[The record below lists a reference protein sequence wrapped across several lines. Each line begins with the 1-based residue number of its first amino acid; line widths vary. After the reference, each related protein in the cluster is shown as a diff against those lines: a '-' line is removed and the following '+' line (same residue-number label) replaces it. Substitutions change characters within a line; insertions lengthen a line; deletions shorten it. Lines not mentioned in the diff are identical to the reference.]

1 MDNRPTLRLVAG
13 LTLGVFLG
21 AVALVAAHVAGDLA
35 LVASMGEGSGP
46 DSRLLPLFEELHRA
60 RLVAL
65 PLAALL
71 PALAGL
77 AGTCVMLGARRR
89 AALPPLPHRARGP
102 RWRAW
107 VPLPPRGNLALIG
120 QAARWPQ
127 ALLVVPLAGLTV
139 AAALLPQAGGNPVV
153 PDAAFLWGAVLILL
167 GFPLL
172 VAERVLAATPAA
184 RLPEAPSLRA
194 LLFLST
200 IGLPTAGVLEI
211 AAGLG
216 VPTLA
221 AQFAAALSLLPCA
234 VAAELAARAAGRCFL
249 PPPAPDTARA
259 VADSL
264 LARLLAEGAQARSL
278 MAPVRDHLG
287 IDFARSWAL
296 AYVRAAFAPLMLAL
310 VLIAWGLSG
319 VALVGVDQRAVY
331 ERLGAPVRV
340 LHPGL
345 HPILPWPLGRVRP
358 VEFGAVHEAALR
370 GETTI
375 ERFAAEDP
383 TPPSADRLWE
393 QEYPTEAW
401 FLVAAARGERQSFEM
416 VSADIR
422 LLWRVGLTD
431 ADALHA
437 TYRTVDP
444 VALLRQAGGRAVA
457 SFLAGRTLD
466 AVLGENRE
474 AMALR
479 LRTAIQQD
487 LDAAETGIELAA
499 VVIEAIHPP
508 GGAADAYHAVQAA
521 QIDAEA
527 SIAAERGRAH
537 ASLAEAQQL
546 ATGALTAAQAG
557 SVETTGAATAESR
570 RFAADRDGDRLGGG
584 AFRYERYLANLTA
597 ALAKAQ
603 VVILDHR
610 IEAPDAPVID
620 LRPPLAATGLSI
632 RSPGE

>member
-1 MDNRPTLRLVAG
+1 MV
-13 LTLGVFLG
+13 
-21 AVALVAAHVAGDLA
+21 
-35 LVASMGEGSGP
+35 
-46 DSRLLPLFEELHRA
+46 
-60 RLVAL
+60 
-65 PLAALL
+65 
-71 PALAGL
+71 
-77 AGTCVMLGARRR
+77 
-89 AALPPLPHRARGP
+89 
-102 RWRAW
+102 
-107 VPLPPRGNLALIG
+107 
-120 QAARWPQ
+120 
-127 ALLVVPLAGLTV
+127 
-139 AAALLPQAGGNPVV
+139 AALLPQAGGNPVV
-153 PDAAFLWGAVLILL
+153 PDAAFLLGAVLILL

-172 VAERVLAATPAA
+172 VAERVLAAMPAA

-194 LLFLST
+194 LLFLPT
-200 IGLPTAGVLEI
+200 IGLPVAGVLEI

-216 VPTLA
+216 VPSLA
-221 AQFAAALSLLPCA
+221 GRFAAALSLLPCA

-249 PPPAPDTARA
+249 PPPAANARA
-259 VADSL
+259 ASDSL

-278 MAPVRDHLG
+278 VAPVREHLG

-296 AYVRAAFAPLMLAL
+296 AYVRSAFAPLMLAL

-358 VEFGAVHEAALR
+358 VEFGAVHEAALH
-370 GETTI
+370 GETAT

-401 FLVAAARGERQSFEM
+401 FLVAASRGERQSFEM

-457 SFLAGRTLD
+457 SFFAGRTLD

-487 LDAAETGIELAA
+487 LDAAQTGIELAA

-557 SVETTGAATAESR
+557 SVETTGAATAEST

-584 AFRYERYLANLTA
+584 VFRFERYLGNLTA
-597 ALAKAQ
+597 ALSKAQ

-610 IEAPDAPVID
+610 IEAPDAPVMD